1 MDKQAVYD
9 QLKELKSQLETT
21 LTQFSDLQTE
31 LTQVFE
37 QNAELEIENQHL
49 RDLLR
54 ELQRTLP
61 EAPETTQQGLSKSR
75 QILEKLYEEGFHV
88 CREFY
93 GTRRKQDEE
102 CAFCLEVIYRD
113 Q

>member
-1 MDKQAVYD
+1 MEKQEVYD
-9 QLKELKSQLETT
+9 QFKQLEGQIQDV
-21 LTQFSDLQTE
+21 LAQFTDLQAE
-31 LTQVFE
+31 MTQVFE

-54 ELQRTLP
+54 ELQRDLP
-61 EAPETTQQGLSKSR
+61 EAPETPQGLSKSR